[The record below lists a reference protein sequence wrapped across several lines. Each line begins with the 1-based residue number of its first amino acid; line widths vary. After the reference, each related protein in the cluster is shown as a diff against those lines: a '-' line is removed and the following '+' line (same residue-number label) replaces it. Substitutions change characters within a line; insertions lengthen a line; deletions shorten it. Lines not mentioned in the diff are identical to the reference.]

1 MIHSNFI
8 WADLST
14 YNITKSIK
22 FYSTVFNWEL
32 SDSEEYAIAKVDNS
46 LQAGI
51 FPMPEY
57 LKKINMPH
65 FWMSYFQVNSTAQ
78 AVAQAKALNGIIEV
92 ENTKFNNGNIA
103 LIRDPQGAGF
113 TVYDGNELY
122 LNKNTKHG
130 SIISTELH
138 VSNIDNVLSFYSQ
151 LFNWNLEKIN
161 EKTYQVKS
169 YQKHIPIKI
178 IELTNKLKGQYEYW
192 VTTIKVDDLKISTK
206 DIINNGGKLI
216 SKEINRN
223 LLFDNSGE
231 AFFYIA
237 ED

>member
-1 MIHSNFI
+1 
-8 WADLST
+8 
-14 YNITKSIK
+14 
-22 FYSTVFNWEL
+22 
-32 SDSEEYAIAKVDNS
+32 
-46 LQAGI
+46 
-51 FPMPEY
+51 
-57 LKKINMPH
+57 
-65 FWMSYFQVNSTAQ
+65 VNSTAQ